1 MLARVATKPRVLFS
15 DIQASHLQALIQP
28 VKYNSSRVLPT
39 LGTLRCHDS
48 NGNENIKK
56 QQV

>member
-15 DIQASHLQALIQP
+15 DIQASHLQAVIQS

-48 NGNENIKK
+48 NGNENVKK
-56 QQV
+56 Q